1 MTSSAANPGNS
12 RWSSLRKAYRRMLVQ
27 ALFCALVFSVLVSP
41 ARLIAQASPAPQNTA
56 ATPRSSHQLKLQA
69 ERKAEIRQRKI
80 DNPEAEDGENVYRHS
95 DMVKKLATT
104 FGLSVEAT
112 SRLFEVINFVLLV
125 ILIVW
130 AIWKLIPRLF
140 PQLTFRVRTE
150 RIQKE
155 IEQARVATE
164 DANRRLAS
172 VEERLSRLDHDIDA
186 IRAQA
191 EQETAVEEKRLRAAL
206 EQEKQ
211 GILDSAAQDIS
222 AATKNA
228 QSQLKKLAADLAIEH
243 AKRQIAIS
251 PETDQ
256 TLVAGFLQD
265 VGEKHPGGG
274 VN

>member
-1 MTSSAANPGNS
+1 MTISATNWGS
-12 RWSSLRKAYRRMLVQ
+12 CQWSSVRKASQRILAQV
-27 ALFCALVFSVLVSP
+27 LFFTLVFSVLVVP
-41 ARLIAQASPAPQNTA
+41 ARLIAQTSTTPQNTA
-56 ATPRSSHQLKLQA
+56 ATPRSLHQSKLQA
-69 ERKAEIRQRKI
+69 ERRAEIRQQKI

-95 DMVKKLATT
+95 DRVKKLAGA
-104 FGLSVEAT
+104 FGLSVETT

-130 AIWKLIPRLF
+130 GIWKVIPRLF
-140 PQLTFRVRTE
+140 PQLTFRARTE
-150 RIQKE
+150 RIQRE
-155 IEQARVATE
+155 IEQARIATE

-211 GILDSAAQDIS
+211 TILDSATQDIS

-228 QSQLKKLAADLAIEH
+228 QSLLKKLAADLVIEQ

-256 TLVAGFLQD
+256 TLVAGFLKD
-265 VGEKHPGGG
+265 VSENHPRGG

>member
-1 MTSSAANPGNS
+1 MISSATNS
-12 RWSSLRKAYRRMLVQ
+12 GSCQGSSVRKACRRMLAQV
-27 ALFCALVFSVLVSP
+27 LFCTLVFSVLAGP
-41 ARLIAQASPAPQNTA
+41 ARLMAQTSPATQNTA
-56 ATPRSSHQLKLQA
+56 ATPPSLHQSKLQA
-69 ERKAEIRQRKI
+69 ERRAEIRQRKI

-95 DMVKKLATT
+95 AMVKKLAAT

-112 SRLFEVINFVLLV
+112 SRLFETINFVFLV

-130 AIWKLIPRLF
+130 GVVKILPKALRN
-140 PQLTFRVRTE
+140 RTE
-150 RIQKE
+150 RIRNE

-172 VEERLSRLDHDIDA
+172 VEERLSRLDHDIDV

-211 GILDSAAQDIS
+211 TILDSAAQDIS

-228 QSQLKKLAADLAIEH
+228 QSQLKKLAADLVIEH

-256 TLVAGFLQD
+256 TLVAGFLHD
-265 VGEKHPGGG
+265 VSEKHPGGG